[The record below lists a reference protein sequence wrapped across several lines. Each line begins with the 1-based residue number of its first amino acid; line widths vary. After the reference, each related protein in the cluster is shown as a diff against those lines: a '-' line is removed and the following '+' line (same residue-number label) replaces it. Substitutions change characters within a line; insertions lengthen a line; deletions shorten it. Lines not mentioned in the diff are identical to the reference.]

1 MQIAPSP
8 AEILFTDEIH
18 CGLYL
23 LSSQCSHSEYSD
35 LQPPCLLCQNPH
47 GLFTI
52 SLDTNSLQEGKQLEG
67 RSTFNFADECDHH
80 RTGMSATMTKYLHTP
95 NPH

>member
-8 AEILFTDEIH
+8 AEILFTDKIH
-18 CGLYL
+18 CVLHL

-52 SLDTNSLQEGKQLEG
+52 SLDTNSLQEGRTRLPLLPHISVNITG
-67 RSTFNFADECDHH
+67 REC
-80 RTGMSATMTKYLHTP
+80 
-95 NPH
+95 